1 MRFSRYIA
9 HAKSESATDACIH
22 KRLYD
27 FVCIACLHATEK
39 ASLSRCN
46 VHHLR
51 VVLVHA
57 ALVLLIEV
65 QWRWRDSNS

>member
-27 FVCIACLHATEK
+27 FVCIACLHATKK
-39 ASLSRCN
+39 ASLSRRN

-51 VVLVHA
+51 VVLIHA
-57 ALVLLIEV
+57 TLVLLIEV